1 MIRKSYLRILLV
13 LVLALV
19 VAVSF
24 SACGGGDPSQQTGGE
39 GGGTTVEEE
48 GDYWVTDFKVTKMPD
63 KLIYAEGELFDASGI
78 DVEITW
84 NDGVIWTLSGGDIS
98 LSDLAVL
105 PRGELTMDVSKVQVI
120 FDEYSVDIPVT
131 VGKIDRLEVARD
143 PAKKS
148 YKPGEAFDPS
158 GMLVTAWAGESSM
171 TVEDFDYSPKGAL
184 TEDDDHIT
192 ITYRGVT
199 LEYPISVNADS
210 IYLEAEA
217 AELID
222 GGAGRIN
229 SKLATGQGLDLCAK
243 ASGGDFVVDANPG
256 DSIVFTF
263 EMKAAGPAYINLA
276 AASNATEI
284 GSGTASEPSR
294 ANDMQINKVYEFY
307 INGSET
313 KMGVTDAVVL
323 KGVDIEGGSRETWV
337 YWRLV
342 TLGIAELVEGE
353 NTIEMRIIGGGGY
366 RNSYDGEAYGQIDAL
381 EIVPT
386 AYDCETGAHKLIFKE
401 GKPATCTESGIK
413 DTYVCETC
421 GKRFDVYGNELTD
434 DDFTIPSF
442 GGHLYDTAIRY
453 ADETNHTV
461 GCLRC
466 NETITEAHVAPAQGK
481 GFLVVAKAPNK
492 TWYYAGQTLDTD
504 RMEVYTST
512 VCEKGCKCSAS
523 VDPSALTI
531 TYASGSS
538 FAAGDTYVDL
548 SYESNGVTYTGRLE
562 GLIVA
567 QSESDIITVDNES
580 ENCTLQ
586 DNSSVQT
593 LGNRATDTGGTG
605 QSGYG
610 GSYVGNIAP
619 GDVVTYTFTL
629 SEAQAGRVVLRA
641 SSNRT
646 VAGSTGNSGFPEYAK
661 GLAVNDIMKI
671 TVNGTEVTL
680 SDDAI
685 LGGSIS
691 NLEASSNRWVWTNWQ
706 DVDLGEQQL
715 ISGENTV
722 TVTFLDSGKGD
733 AYGNPACGQ
742 LDCMNV
748 FLGGGA
754 A

>member
-1 MIRKSYLRILLV
+1 MMIRKSYLRILLV

-84 NDGVIWTLSGGDIS
+84 NDGLVWTLSGGDIS

-105 PRGELTMDVSKVQVI
+105 PRGELTMDVSSVQVI
-120 FDEYSVDIPVT
+120 FDEYSVNIPVT

-158 GMLVTAWAGESSM
+158 GMLLTAWAGESSM

-217 AELID
+217 AELVK
-222 GGAGRIN
+222 GSEESKMS
-229 SKLATGQGLDLCAK
+229 SKLATGKGLDLCEK
-243 ASGGDFVVDANPG
+243 ASGGDFVVDAIPG

-263 EMKAAGPAYINLA
+263 EMKEAGPAYINLA

-284 GSGTASEPSR
+284 GSGTASEPSK
-294 ANDMQINKVYEFY
+294 ANDMRVNKVYEFY

-313 KMGVTDAVVL
+313 KMDITDAVVL
-323 KGVDIEGGSRETWV
+323 KGVEIEGGSRETWV

-342 TLGIAELVEGE
+342 TLGIAELDEGE

-381 EIVPT
+381 EVVPT
-386 AYDCETGAHKLIFKE
+386 AYDCETGAHKLIFEK
-401 GKPATCTESGIK
+401 GTPPTCTENGTADS
-413 DTYVCETC
+413 YVCETC
-421 GKRFDVYGNELTD
+421 GKRFDADGEEIEDITV
-434 DDFTIPSF
+434 PSY
-442 GGHLYDTAIRY
+442 GGHLYDVVPRY
-453 ADETNHTV
+453 SSESEHTYECVRCGETT
-461 GCLRC
+461 
-466 NETITEAHVAPAQGK
+466 TEAHSAPESGK
-481 GFLVVAKAPNK
+481 GYLVVAKAPNK
-492 TWYYAGQTLDTD
+492 TWYYAGQTLDKD

-512 VCEKGCKCSAS
+512 VCDKGCKCAAN
-523 VDPSALTI
+523 VDPSAITV
-531 TYASGSS
+531 TYANGSA
-538 FAAGDTYVDL
+538 FTAGDTYVDL
-548 SYESNGVTYTGRLE
+548 SYESGGVTYTGRLT
-562 GLIVA
+562 GLTVA
-567 QSESDIITVDNES
+567 AEESDILTADSAEGTCAVGGGASI
-580 ENCTLQ
+580 
-586 DNSSVQT
+586 
-593 LGNRATDTGGTG
+593 RATDKGGAG

-610 GSYVGNIAP
+610 GSYVSGKVP
-619 GDVVTYTFTL
+619 GSATFTIDVTGGGT
-629 SEAQAGRVVLRA
+629 GRLVLRV
-641 SSNRT
+641 SSNR
-646 VAGSTGNSGFPEYAK
+646 VVKGSGSESNPEYAK
-661 GLAVNDIMKI
+661 GIAAADSMRISLNGEEI
-671 TVNGTEVTL
+671 TVPASAV
-680 SDDAI
+680 I
-685 LGGSIS
+685 GGSIS
-691 NLEASSNRWVWTNWQ
+691 NLEASSNRWTWTNWY
-706 DVDLGEQQL
+706 DLDLGEVTL
-715 ISGENTV
+715 ADGANEI
-722 TVTFLDSGKGD
+722 TVTFLDNGFGD
-733 AYGNPACGQ
+733 TYDNPACGQ
-742 LDCMNV
+742 VDCANI
-748 FLGGGA
+748 FFGGEVA
-754 A
+754 